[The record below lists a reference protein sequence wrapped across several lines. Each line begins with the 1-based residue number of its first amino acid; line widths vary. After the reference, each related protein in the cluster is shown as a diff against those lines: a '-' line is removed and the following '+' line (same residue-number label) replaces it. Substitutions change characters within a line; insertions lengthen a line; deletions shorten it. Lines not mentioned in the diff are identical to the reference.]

1 MSNNSRAA
9 ATKAVV
15 QMWSVPDRRAGEGG
29 MILIMAL
36 LIVALV
42 TSVVVA
48 VSWRFTLSMARNEN
62 RWHGSQARAYLE
74 GGEQLARKILRED
87 AMETQHDH
95 LAEMWA
101 QAGEPLPT
109 DEGWIRGTIEDAHGR
124 FNLNLLTPPPPPQQG
139 QGKQQA
145 PLDNSNATLQDR
157 FSESQKRF
165 IRLLQTFELESGP
178 VTPQA
183 AVEIMEGIQDWLD
196 ADDQP
201 SGFGGAERDYYEGL
215 DPPYPITN
223 GPMTGVSELSLIKGM
238 TPEIYKKLEPWVIA
252 LPADVKMNINTLK
265 PELLRALN
273 RKDVLQPLEEADWQ
287 ALVNE
292 RNAAKEGFTDVNAFL
307 SSPGVQAV
315 LGDTSQFDAAD
326 LVASANYFIFA
337 AETLV
342 GEQVRRSKTLLFRG
356 NGDVVVVR
364 RTDANF

>member
-1 MSNNSRAA
+1 MVR
-9 ATKAVV
+9 KF
-15 QMWSVPDRRAGEGG
+15 QMASILDNRRAGERG
-29 MILIMAL
+29 MVLIMAL
-36 LIVALV
+36 LIVVLV

-74 GGEQLARKILRED
+74 GGEQLARKILIED
-87 AMETQHDH
+87 ATQTQYDH
-95 LAEMWA
+95 LGEMWA

-124 FNLNLLTPPPPPQQG
+124 FNLNLLTPPLPPQQG
-139 QGKQQA
+139 QGNQ
-145 PLDNSNATLQDR
+145 PPRDNSNATPQDR

-165 IRLLQTFELESGP
+165 IRLLQTIELESGP
-178 VTPQA
+178 VTPQV
-183 AVEIMEGIQDWLD
+183 AVEIIEGIQDWLD

-223 GPMTGVSELSLIKGM
+223 DFMTSVSELSLIKGV
-238 TPEIYKKLEPWVIA
+238 TPEIYKKLEPLVIA
-252 LPADVKMNINTLK
+252 LPKEVQMNVNTLK
-265 PELLRALN
+265 PELLRTLN
-273 RKDVLQPLEEADWQ
+273 RKDNLQPLEEPDWQ
-287 ALVNE
+287 ALQNE
-292 RNAAKEGFTDVNAFL
+292 RAAAKEGFAQVTEFL

-315 LGDTSQFDAAD
+315 LGDTSQFDSTG
-326 LVASANYFIFA
+326 LVTSSNYFIFA

-342 GEQVRRSKTLLFRG
+342 GEQVRRSKTLLFRQ
-356 NGDVVVVR
+356 NNDVVVVR

>member
-1 MSNNSRAA
+1 MAA
-9 ATKAVV
+9 PSLTAAFNRPGAD
-15 QMWSVPDRRAGEGG
+15 QRG
-29 MILIMAL
+29 MVLIMAL
-36 LIVALV
+36 LIVVLV

-87 AMETQHDH
+87 MIESSHDH
-95 LAEMWA
+95 LGEIWA

-139 QGKQQA
+139 QQPGQQR
-145 PLDNSNATLQDR
+145 DNSGATPQDR
-157 FSESQKRF
+157 FSENQKRF
-165 IRLLQTFELESGP
+165 IRLLQTIQLESGP
-178 VTPQA
+178 LQQQQA
-183 AVEIMEGIQDWLD
+183 MEIVEAIQDWLD
-196 ADDQP
+196 ADSQP
-201 SGFGGAERDYYEGL
+201 SGFGGAEADYYEGL

-223 GPMTGVSELSLIKGM
+223 GPMTSTSELSLIKGM
-238 TPEIYKKLEPWVIA
+238 TPEIYGKLVPLVIA
-252 LPADVKMNINTLK
+252 LPADAKMNINTLK

-273 RKDVLQPLEEADWQ
+273 RKDSLLPLEEAEWQ
-287 ALVNE
+287 GLVDE
-292 RNAAKEGFTDVNAFL
+292 RAAAKEGFADVNSFL
-307 SSPGVQAV
+307 SSPNAQHL
-315 LGDTSQFDAAD
+315 LGDTNQFDARD
-326 LVASANYFIFA
+326 LVTTGSYFIFS

-356 NGDVVVVR
+356 NGDVMVVR

>member
-1 MSNNSRAA
+1 MRVFKGRSQADQR
-9 ATKAVV
+9 
-15 QMWSVPDRRAGEGG
+15 G
-29 MILIMAL
+29 MVLIMAL
-36 LIVALV
+36 LIVVLV

-87 AMETQHDH
+87 MIESTHDH

-124 FNLNLLTPPPPPQQG
+124 FNLNLLTGPQPQQQG
-139 QGKQQA
+139 QQQR
-145 PLDNSNATLQDR
+145 NNGGATVQDKYT
-157 FSESQKRF
+157 ENQKRF
-165 IRLLQTFELESGP
+165 IRLLQTIELEAGP
-178 VTPQA
+178 VPPQTA
-183 AVEIMEGIQDWLD
+183 MEIVEAIQDWLD
-196 ADDQP
+196 ADGQP
-201 SGFGGAERDYYEGL
+201 SGFGGAEADYYESM

-223 GPMTGVSELSLIKGM
+223 GPMTSVSELSLIKGM
-238 TPEIYKKLEPWVIA
+238 TPEIYAKLVPLVIT
-252 LPADVKMNINTLK
+252 LPKEAQMNINTLK

-273 RKDVLQPLEEADWQ
+273 RKENLQPLEEAEWQ
-287 ALVNE
+287 GLIDD
-292 RNAAKEGFTDVNAFL
+292 RAAATEGFMDVNAFL
-307 SSPGVQAV
+307 SAPNTQVV
-315 LGDTSQFDAAD
+315 LGDSSQFDAAG
-326 LVASANYFIFA
+326 LVTSGSYFIFS

-356 NGDVVVVR
+356 NGDVLVVR